1 MTDRKSSDGRCGP
14 QRRQFLKVG
23 AAAGVG
29 ALTGLSGCLGGDDS
43 TTDDGGDTATRTSED
58 RGDPD
63 VREEYGLPE
72 LSYPLEDQVNV
83 FQWADYWPLS
93 EDFNTIQVFEDA
105 YGVEVN
111 VSNYASNEE
120 MFNKFQAGGTDQFD
134 VAFPSDYMVNIM
146 AEQDMLQP
154 LDLEKL
160 THWENLEDKWRNE
173 APYDPG
179 EQRYSAPYFW
189 GTTGIAWNSNM
200 FEDSGDLPFTSWD
213 ALWDERFAGQMRM
226 LNDMRETMGAALKR
240 LGYSLNS
247 TEESEIQE
255 AKESLIQQKDL
266 LSTYSSTG
274 MAEAL
279 INEDASPI
287 HTWSGAPFDAYWQ
300 VYEDGS
306 SPIDYRVPEEGG
318 VVWVD
323 TSVVTKEAK
332 NPNAAHAF
340 INYTLNAKVNADIAN
355 WVYYPSP
362 NEAAKEH
369 IVDSMLQNERIY
381 PPDDVMQSLEF
392 IRNLGDATQLW
403 NEAWTEVQNA

>member
-1 MTDRKSSDGRCGP
+1 MTDRKSSDGRRGP
-14 QRRQFLKVG
+14 LRRQFLKVG
-23 AAAGVG
+23 AVAGVG

-43 TTDDGGDTATRTSED
+43 TPDEGGDTATRTPED

-173 APYDPG
+173 APS
-179 EQRYSAPYFW
+179 SAARRGRTAPRCATCPR
-189 GTTGIAWNSNM
+189 GSP
-200 FEDSGDLPFTSWD
+200 SG
-213 ALWDERFAGQMRM
+213 
-226 LNDMRETMGAALKR
+226 
-240 LGYSLNS
+240 
-247 TEESEIQE
+247 
-255 AKESLIQQKDL
+255 
-266 LSTYSSTG
+266 
-274 MAEAL
+274 
-279 INEDASPI
+279 
-287 HTWSGAPFDAYWQ
+287 
-300 VYEDGS
+300 
-306 SPIDYRVPEEGG
+306 
-318 VVWVD
+318 
-323 TSVVTKEAK
+323 
-332 NPNAAHAF
+332 
-340 INYTLNAKVNADIAN
+340 
-355 WVYYPSP
+355 
-362 NEAAKEH
+362 
-369 IVDSMLQNERIY
+369 
-381 PPDDVMQSLEF
+381 
-392 IRNLGDATQLW
+392 
-403 NEAWTEVQNA
+403 